1 MKDEFQD
8 TKDFL
13 QNISDDINVF
23 FNQYFR
29 GDVAWIFQVAAKVLV
44 LIAFFF
50 VVDAFL
56 KLCYNVFYRY
66 FLKKDKDPFIDSL
79 FKSRFPSALAHIF
92 ALALCTFALNS
103 IFYGSM
109 HKISKGVLDKIVDI
123 GKVVVVAS
131 AAIRF
136 YKAVE
141 NYYTVMN
148 ESYKLIAFRA
158 VSQTIK
164 IFGTVILFF
173 IAIKI
178 IFEISSSTILGSL
191 GAITAVLVLVF
202 RDTILGFV
210 TGIHVAT
217 SKNMKVGDWIG
228 IPKYNIEGNI
238 VDISLLTT
246 KIVNFDKTVSTIP
259 TYDLMSTEIRNYQV
273 MTEGNRRRIKR
284 SIIFNINSFEFLT
297 VEDIDKLAEIDLI
310 SDYLKFKKE
319 ELYASKDEQEHSE
332 LLINGQQLTNIGVF
346 RKYVENY
353 LKNNP
358 NIEQNEIILVRQLEI
373 TPTGMPLEIYCFTIY
388 SALADYERVQSD
400 IFDHLLVAA
409 QNFGLE
415 VTQMKSV
422 P

>member
-1 MKDEFQD
+1 MRDEFRD

-29 GDVAWIFQVAAKVLV
+29 GDIAWIFQVTAKVLV
-44 LIAFFF
+44 LIAFYFIM
-50 VVDAFL
+50 DAFF
-56 KLCYNVFYRY
+56 KLAYHVFYNY
-66 FLKKDKDPFIDSL
+66 ILKKEKYPFVQSL
-79 FKSRFPSALAHIF
+79 TKTRFPQSIAHIL
-92 ALALCTFALNS
+92 ALVLCTFALNS
-103 IFYGSM
+103 IFYGNM

-123 GKVVVVAS
+123 GKVIVVAS
-131 AAIRF
+131 AALRM
-136 YKAVE
+136 YKAIE
-141 NYYTVMN
+141 DYYITNN

-164 IFGTVILFF
+164 IFGSVILSF

-191 GAITAVLVLVF
+191 GAITAVLVLIF

-238 VDISLLTT
+238 ADISLLTT
-246 KIVNFDKTVSTIP
+246 KIINFDKTVSTIP
-259 TYDLMSTEIRNYQV
+259 TYDLMATEIRNYQV

-284 SIIFNINSFEFLT
+284 SIIFNVKSFKFLT
-297 VEDIDKLAEIDLI
+297 VEQIDKLAEIDLI
-310 SDYLKFKKE
+310 EDYLQMKKK
-319 ELYASKDEQEHSE
+319 ELYASKEHIHHPE

-346 RKYVENY
+346 RIYIENY
-353 LKNNP
+353 LKQNSS
-358 NIEQNEIILVRQLEI
+358 IDQNEIILVRQLEI

-388 SALADYERVQSD
+388 SALVDYECVQSD

-409 QNFGLE
+409 QSFDLE
-415 VTQMKSV
+415 VMQVKSV